1 MDVVPVGRMD
11 SMMSQRFCVLAF
23 SIAIVVTGQVRAQTQ
38 QRYISEASPL
48 PVNDL
53 ELSHEHFSDE
63 SAVYQLTDSES
74 LELSTVGREGRAY
87 SVEDFESFAFSSN
100 PTIRQAQAQVAAAEG
115 AAYQAGLLPNPVVG
129 YTHETNNIG
138 NGIDEHYNGG
148 FVSQEIVTGGK
159 LRLSRA
165 KWCQRVQIARTNLQA
180 QQQRVRNDV
189 RIQYFRTLAAQDAL
203 RIQDSVL
210 ANGEDQLQ
218 TAREML
224 NLGQTNQSGLLNAE
238 VALQRDRLAR
248 VRAQREYEH
257 AWRTLTSYVG
267 CPQLA
272 VGPLEGNLSADATP
286 MDWDTAWVELLG
298 ASPELRAAR
307 QRIDHDRI
315 TVQRERAEPIP
326 NLLLG
331 ASSIYSPEVDTT
343 TTTLNVGLALPVFD
357 RNRGTVKQ
365 AMADLSQSH
374 AEVQR
379 LELEL
384 RTRLATQFRDYET
397 SWQRVMDYETI
408 MLPKAKQSY
417 DMLHESYK
425 NRRAA
430 WPDVLMAQRQYLLL
444 EAEQINNLLMYREND
459 VAVRGMLLSGGLMV
473 PPPPVSGG
481 HIDAVP
487 KPR

>member
-1 MDVVPVGRMD
+1 MD
-11 SMMSQRFCVLAF
+11 STTILRRFCATNVLAI
-23 SIAIVVTGQVRAQTQ
+23 SIGLLATSQSFAQTVQ
-38 QRYISEASPL
+38 WDGRTSSQIHSTAVEL
-48 PVNDL
+48 P
-53 ELSHEHFSDE
+53 HEHVGNE
-63 SAVYQLTDSES
+63 SASYQLSDRD
-74 LELSTVGREGRAY
+74 TVGPHLSGNQSTSY
-87 SVEDFESFAFSSN
+87 SLEDFESLALSSN
-100 PTIRQAQAQVAAAEG
+100 PTLRQARAQITAAEG

-129 YTHETNNIG
+129 YTHETNNVG
-138 NGIDEHYNGG
+138 NAVVEHYNGG

-165 KWCQRVQIARTNLQA
+165 KWCRRVQIARTNFEA

-189 RIQYFRTLAAQDAL
+189 RIQYFRTLAAQEAL
-203 RIQDSVL
+203 RIQDALL
-210 ANGEDQLQ
+210 ANGEDKLQ
-218 TAREML
+218 TTREML
-224 NLGQTNQSGLLNAE
+224 NLGQTNQTGILNAE
-238 VALQRDRLAR
+238 VSLQRDRLAR
-248 VRAQREYEH
+248 VQAERECEH
-257 AWRTLTSYVG
+257 AWRTFTSFIG

-272 VGPLEGNLSADATP
+272 TGPLEGSLSADASP
-286 MDWDTAWVELLG
+286 MDWEMAWGELLG

-307 QRIDHDRI
+307 QRIDHDRV

-331 ASSIYSPEVDTT
+331 VSSIYSPEVDTT
-343 TTTLNVGLALPVFD
+343 TTTLNIGLPLPIFD
-357 RNRGTVKQ
+357 RNRGTIKQ

-397 SWQRVMDYETI
+397 SWQQVVDYDTI
-408 MLPKAKQSY
+408 MLPKAKQVY
-417 DMLHESYK
+417 DLLHESYK

-430 WPDVLMAQRQYLLL
+430 WPDVLMAQRQYLSLQ
-444 EAEQINNLLMYREND
+444 AEQINNHLMFREND

-473 PPPPVSGG
+473 PPPPVGAG
-481 HIDAVP
+481 HIDAVA